1 MVSNAVQEKSNLIIP
16 LVVLG
21 GLLPILGGGW
31 WYLDREAAKPM
42 VQPGITAE
50 GKNYV
55 RNLKLSQVQ
64 MKATANFTGAAVI
77 EVEGQITNNGDR
89 AMGRVELNCIFYD
102 VNGLVVLRERVPIV
116 KSPLKPG
123 GTREFRLPFEG
134 VPPSWNQ
141 TMPQLVIAHIAFSG

>member
-1 MVSNAVQEKSNLIIP
+1 VVSNPVQEKSNLIIP
-16 LVVLG
+16 LVIIG
-21 GLLPILGGGW
+21 GLLPIIGAGW
-31 WYLDREAAKPM
+31 WYLDREAAKGPS
-42 VQPGITAE
+42 QPAITAE
-50 GKNYV
+50 AKNYV

-89 AMGRVELNCIFYD
+89 TLTRVELNCVFYD

-116 KSPLKPG
+116 KAALKPG
-123 GTREFRLPFEG
+123 ETRDFRLPFEG

-141 TMPQLVIAHIAFSG
+141 TLPQLVIAHISFS

>member
-31 WYLDREAAKPM
+31 WYLDREAAKPT

-77 EVEGQITNNGDR
+77 EVEGQITNNGNR

>member
-1 MVSNAVQEKSNLIIP
+1 MVSNPVQEKSNLIIP
-16 LVVLG
+16 LVIIG
-21 GLLPILGGGW
+21 GLLPIIGGGW
-31 WYLDREAAKPM
+31 WYLDREAAKPV

-77 EVEGQITNNGDR
+77 EVEGRITNNGDR
-89 AMGRVELNCIFYD
+89 TLARVELNCIFYD
-102 VNGLVVLRERVPIV
+102 VSGLVVLRERVPIV

-123 GTREFRLPFEG
+123 ETREFRLPFEG
-134 VPPSWNQ
+134 VAPSWNQ